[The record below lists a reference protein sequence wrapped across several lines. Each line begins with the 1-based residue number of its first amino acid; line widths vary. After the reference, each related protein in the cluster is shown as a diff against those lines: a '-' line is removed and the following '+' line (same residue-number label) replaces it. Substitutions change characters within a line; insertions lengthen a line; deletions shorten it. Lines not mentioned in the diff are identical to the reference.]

1 MKEDRN
7 CQWFEEDMTRKG
19 HNHSLRPN
27 KKISVFLVTGRGLR
41 FFGRVWSL
49 VWAFFILIIKK
60 NICILKGISSFK
72 MHKITF
78 FEKKSRFSPVN

>member
-27 KKISVFLVTGRGLR
+27 KTISVFLVTGRVLR
-41 FFGRVWSL
+41 FLGRVWSL
-49 VWAFFILIIKK
+49 GWAFFILIIKK
-60 NICILKGISSFK
+60 ICILKGISSFK

-78 FEKKSRFSPVN
+78 FLKKNLGFHK